1 MATTDAQPQRIVT
14 GHNQDGKAVIQLVD
28 EGQWKSIGDGTSKYN
43 VFWTTKSVPVDI
55 AHDECLEK
63 EVVTGSLSLP
73 NGTVL
78 RVLDRAPH
86 SAGPMHRTQSLDY
99 GIMVQGEAEL
109 LLDSGDRITM
119 RPGDICVQRAT
130 MHQWINSTDKWHR
143 MVFVL
148 MVAEPIEIGGR
159 LFQGETGLDN
169 MNGVIP
175 RRANI

>member
-1 MATTDAQPQRIVT
+1 
-14 GHNQDGKAVIQLVD
+14 
-28 EGQWKSIGDGTSKYN
+28 
-43 VFWTTKSVPVDI
+43 
-55 AHDECLEK
+55 
-63 EVVTGSLSLP
+63 
-73 NGTVL
+73 
-78 RVLDRAPH
+78 
-86 SAGPMHRTQSLDY
+86 MHRTQSLDY

-148 MVAEPIEIGGR
+148 MDAEPIESGGR
-159 LFQGETGLDN
+159 IFQGETGLDN